1 MKRENNAKF
10 TIRRK
15 IKNILFL
22 FVYRIDKYYFLFIN
36 WQQRFNILKI
46 FINLNLKWY
55 FIILK
60 KKKTFNIQIQKFWI
74 CNKMFSKLLPIMYKI
89 YDTFQNKI
97 FLSVKTVYDVN
108 TVFSKY
114 NILRNI
120 SKFHFFYSKIS
131 IITINHFL
139 NILVL
144 LSNI

>member
-1 MKRENNAKF
+1 
-10 TIRRK
+10 
-15 IKNILFL
+15 
-22 FVYRIDKYYFLFIN
+22 
-36 WQQRFNILKI
+36 
-46 FINLNLKWY
+46 
-55 FIILK
+55 
-60 KKKTFNIQIQKFWI
+60 
-74 CNKMFSKLLPIMYKI
+74 MFSKLLPIMYKI
-89 YDTFQNKI
+89 YDTFRNEI

-144 LSNI
+144 LSNV